1 MSEFQAPL
9 KDMQFALRHLGDL
22 AALEDLEGFEGL
34 SADLVLAVLEEAGRL
49 AEQEIA
55 PHYQLADEQG
65 TSLVDGQV
73 RVPEQIRNS
82 YQQFVAGGWPSLPFD
97 PKYGGQG
104 LPHLLSTAVM
114 EIWKTANLSFSL
126 CPMLTNGAAEA
137 LQVHGSETLKQM
149 FLPQLISGEWTG
161 TMNLTEPQAGSDLA
175 ALRSRAEP
183 RADGDYLISG
193 RKIFITWGDHEMTD
207 NIAHLVL
214 ARLPDAPPGVRGIS
228 LFLVPKFLVNEDG
241 SLGQRNDVTTVS
253 VEHKLGIHGSPTC
266 SLNFGDNGGAVGYLV
281 GEEHQGLA
289 CMFTMMNHARL
300 AVGVEGLAM
309 AELAYQKSLAYARER
324 VQGQIPGK
332 GPVTIIHHPDIRR
345 MLMTM
350 RAYVEAMRGLAYVTA
365 ANLDLAEHGASQPVR
380 AVAADRVGLLTPVV
394 KGWCTE
400 IGQELASLGIQVHGG
415 MGYVEETG
423 IAQVYRDVRI
433 TTIYEGTTGIQAN
446 DLIGRKLIRD
456 NGQALSAALDE
467 IEEVI
472 AATSID
478 SQLESISRGL
488 ASGREAL
495 AGARDYLLA
504 NHANDIAIPGAAA
517 VPLLL
522 LCGTVMGGWQLARGA
537 LAASQQLA
545 SAASETDRDYLQARI
560 VVAQFYMDHLMPKAL
575 AYRASIEAGAASTMG
590 LSDEQF

>member
-22 AALEDLEGFEGL
+22 AALEDLGGFDGL
-34 SADLVLAVLEEAGRL
+34 SADLVQTVLEEAARL

-65 TSLVDGQV
+65 TSVVDGQV
-73 RVPEQIRNS
+73 EVPEQIRRC

-97 PKYGGQG
+97 PQFGGQG

-114 EIWKTANLSFSL
+114 EMWKTANLAFSL
-126 CPMLTNGAAEA
+126 CPMLTTGAAEA
-137 LQVHGSETLKQM
+137 LVVHGSDKLKQL
-149 FLPQLISGEWTG
+149 FLPRMVSGEWTG

-183 RADGDYLISG
+183 RAGGDYLISG

-214 ARLPDAPPGVRGIS
+214 ARLPDAPPGVHGIS

-241 SLGQRNDVTTVS
+241 SLGKRNDVTTVS

-281 GEEHQGLA
+281 GEENQGLA

-309 AELAYQKSLAYARER
+309 GELAYQKALTYARER
-324 VQGQIPGK
+324 VQGQLPGK
-332 GPVTIIHHPDIRR
+332 GAVTIIHHPDVRR
-345 MLMTM
+345 MLMTI

-365 ANLDLAEHGASQPVR
+365 TNLDLAEHAASEDAR

-400 IGQELASLGIQVHGG
+400 IGQELASLGVQVHGG

-456 NGQALSAALDE
+456 GGQALSAALDE
-467 IEEVI
+467 MGEVI
-472 AATSID
+472 STTGKD
-478 SQLESISRGL
+478 PQLEPITRAL
-488 ASGREAL
+488 ATGRDAL
-495 AGARDYLLA
+495 AGTRDFLLT
-504 NHANDIAIPGAAA
+504 NHASDPAVPGAAA
-517 VPLLL
+517 VAFLL

-537 LAASQQLA
+537 LAASQELA
-545 SAASETDRDYLQARI
+545 SGASASSTDYLQARI
-560 VVAQFYMDHLMPKAL
+560 VVAQFYADHIMPKAL
-575 AYRASIEAGAASTMG
+575 AYRASIEAGATSTMG
-590 LSDEQF
+590 LADEQF